1 MKGFKTGGR
10 QKGTTNKITKDLRA
24 TLSNLIE
31 NELKGLETRLKGL
44 EDKKRIELL
53 IKLLPYAVPQLKQT
67 FAPDTETEPKLITI
81 DILTNGKEDKEL
93 TEKAK

>member
-10 QKGTTNKITKDLRA
+10 QKGTTNKITKELRA

-67 FAPDTETEPKLITI
+67 FNIEDDTPTEFEVNILIDGVPD
-81 DILTNGKEDKEL
+81 
-93 TEKAK
+93 